1 MAEGRERVERGGGGE
16 ASGGIHQAR
25 MLTLLTVAFMTSL
38 ARTFI
43 MLNAINASRRRKE
56 ESETLGASKKALP
69 RVASLVKSLVAVL
82 LLLQHTYSVFS
93 LRDIR
98 TRALYHGSIPT
109 AKYRYHQRTHHA
121 QNDIT
126 GP

>member
-82 LLLQHTYSVFS
+82 LLLQLTHTLQPKRYTHKGIISRQHPDCQVQ
-93 LRDIR
+93 
-98 TRALYHGSIPT
+98 IPST
-109 AKYRYHQRTHHA
+109 NTPCTK
-121 QNDIT
+121 
-126 GP
+126 

>member
-1 MAEGRERVERGGGGE
+1 MAEGRERVERGGGE

-82 LLLQHTYSVFS
+82 LLLQLTHTPSS
-93 LRDIR
+93 
-98 TRALYHGSIPT
+98 A
-109 AKYRYHQRTHHA
+109 
-121 QNDIT
+121 
-126 GP
+126 